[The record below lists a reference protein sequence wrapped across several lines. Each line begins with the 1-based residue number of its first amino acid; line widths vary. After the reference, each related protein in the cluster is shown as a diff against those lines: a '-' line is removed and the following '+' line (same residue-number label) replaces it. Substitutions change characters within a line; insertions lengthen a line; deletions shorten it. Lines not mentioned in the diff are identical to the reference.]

1 MTKTFGGGIE
11 LPTALLPEIDDAT
24 RREFLIGTAGLLLL
38 PAACGRERDGEKTP
52 GETRTVEDG
61 VGRSVEVP
69 VSPQRV
75 IVLDPGP
82 ALFHLVDLGLVPKGA
97 TTDISTVG
105 GDFPELLGDARKD
118 IEPVGDSSSPNLER
132 IAALEPDLIFHQTE
146 FSDPGIERLSEIAP
160 TVQYNRGSFSPDPAE
175 LMRFVARVVSREE
188 KGEELIGRWEARLEE
203 AAQELDV
210 EGETC
215 SIVLL
220 YAFEPSFNLFGPE
233 SVTGYVAQRLGW
245 EIVPDVVEGEP
256 LDDYSET
263 LSLEVIGEYMEA
275 DTVLLLTYASGLTG
289 GENESGENVAM
300 VTQSEVWRA
309 IPAVREGRV
318 IEVDTMEFD
327 YGYGFA
333 GLYRTLDTIVREH
346 TS

>member
-1 MTKTFGGGIE
+1 MQKTIE
-11 LPTALLPEIDDAT
+11 VPGFVLPGVEDIT
-24 RREFLIGTAGLLLL
+24 RRDFLIGGAASLLL
-38 PAACGRERDGEKTP
+38 AGCGSNGDSVGSS
-52 GETRTVEDG
+52 GETKTVEDG

-75 IVLDPGP
+75 VVLDPGP
-82 ALFHLVDLGLVPKGA
+82 ALFHLVDLGLVPEGA
-97 TTDISTVG
+97 TTDITTVG
-105 GDFPELLGDARKD
+105 GDFPELLGDAREE
-118 IEPVGDSSSPNLER
+118 IEPVGDSTAPNLER
-132 IAALEPDLIFHQTE
+132 IAALEPDLIFHQNE
-146 FSDPGIERLSEIAP
+146 FSDPGLEKLSEIAP
-160 TVQYNRGSFSPDPAE
+160 TVQYNRESFSPDPAE

-188 KGEELIGRWEARLEE
+188 RGEELIGRWEARLEE

-220 YAFEPSFNLFGPE
+220 YAFEPSFNLFGPD
-233 SVTGYVAQRLGW
+233 SATGYVAQRLGW
-245 EIVPDVVEGEP
+245 EVVPEEVAGEP

-263 LSLEVIGEYMEA
+263 LSLEVVGEYMEA
-275 DTVLLLTYASGLTG
+275 DTVLFLTYASGMTG
-289 GENESGENVAM
+289 GENESGENVAI
-300 VTQSEVWRA
+300 VTQSEVWQA

-318 IEVDTMEFD
+318 IELDAMEFD